1 MLRAQQPEPHHPTE
15 GSHIGLA
22 LAGGGPLGVIYEI
35 GALRAL
41 DEALEGID
49 LNHLPTYVG
58 VSAGSVIAAN
68 LVNQLTTADM
78 CRIFIRDEP
87 GEHPFN
93 PQMFLTPAFGEYFR
107 RISSV
112 PKLFLDSV
120 WRFAKNPFDLGLM
133 ESLTSLSQA
142 MPTGFF
148 DNEPISRFFSQVYNK
163 EGRSN
168 DFRELQ
174 QKLFVIAV
182 EIDTGESVK
191 FGAEGYDHIPISKA
205 LQASTALP
213 GLYPPVE
220 INGRYYVDGA
230 LIKTMH
236 ASVALDEGADLVI
249 CLNPIVPFDANLAAQ
264 AGIPKHDTLM
274 EGGLPV
280 VLSQTFRSLIHSRLE
295 VSMSAYDSQYENA
308 DVILFEP
315 DRDDEKMFFAN
326 VFSFSH
332 RQWVCEHAYQT
343 IRNDLLARYEDL
355 EPILS
360 RHGITMRMDILED
373 KNRHFSTGLYEQG
386 VPIEKDL
393 DHPNELTQDLEQT
406 LSQLQN
412 LVNSMHN

>member
-1 MLRAQQPEPHHPTE
+1 MLRTQPENYRPAE
-15 GSHIGLA
+15 GSRIGLA

-41 DEALEGID
+41 DEALQGID
-49 LNHLPTYVG
+49 LNKLHVYVG

-68 LVNQLTTADM
+68 LVNQLTTANM
-78 CRIFIRDEP
+78 CRTFIRDEP

-93 PQMFLTPAFGEYFR
+93 PQMFLTPAFGEYLR
-107 RISSV
+107 RMKSV
-112 PKLFLDSV
+112 PKLFLDSIWQFV
-120 WRFAKNPFDLGLM
+120 TNPFDQGLL

-148 DNEPISRFFSQVYNK
+148 DNEPISRFFSQVYSQA
-163 EGRSN
+163 GRSN
-168 DFRELQ
+168 DFRELR
-174 QKLFVIAV
+174 QKLYVIAV
-182 EIDTGESVK
+182 ELDTGESIK
-191 FGAEGYDHIPISKA
+191 FGAPGYDHVPISKA

-213 GLYPPVE
+213 GLYPPVN
-220 INGRYYVDGA
+220 IDGHHYVDGA

-264 AGIPKHDTLM
+264 AGIPKHDTLL

-295 VSMSAYDSQYENA
+295 VSMAAYDSQYENA

-326 VFSFSH
+326 VFSFAN
-332 RQWVCEHAYQT
+332 RYWVCEHAYQT
-343 IRNDLLARYEDL
+343 IRSDLLERYEDL
-355 EPILS
+355 EPILA

-373 KNRHFSTGLYEQG
+373 KNRHFSTGLQEDPQPRQI
-386 VPIEKDL
+386 VR
-393 DHPNELTQDLEQT
+393 HPKEPTHHLKKRTLNELQ
-406 LSQLQN
+406 
-412 LVNSMHN
+412 